1 MGKIKGIII
10 ATVMVVLIG
19 GYFFYISNMDKKTE
33 ETTVTAVKEVILK
46 NLDNSYPPTPKE
58 VVKYYSDITKCLYN
72 EKYSDEEFEQMA
84 DKLLAIYDDELAEN
98 NPREEYLK
106 NLKKDVD
113 ELVKSG
119 YSIIAYTPSSSTDV
133 EYYTVDNRECAQLYC
148 TYSLKKG
155 AEYTTSKQVFVL
167 RKDSDG
173 HWKILGFEIA
183 S

>member
-72 EKYSDEEFEQMA
+72 EEYSNEEFEQMA
-84 DKLLAIYDDELAEN
+84 DKLLAIYDDELA
-98 NPREEYLK
+98 
-106 NLKKDVD
+106 
-113 ELVKSG
+113 
-119 YSIIAYTPSSSTDV
+119 
-133 EYYTVDNRECAQLYC
+133 
-148 TYSLKKG
+148 
-155 AEYTTSKQVFVL
+155 AEYAK
-167 RKDSDG
+167 KK
-173 HWKILGFEIA
+173 HII
-183 S
+183 